1 MGLARFDAGSVGFA
15 LTTALTITVYT
26 LIDGRGAFGH
36 DGDTDCG
43 SSPRCAKRA
52 CSLLRSLAWP
62 ARARASAHRCGAVRP
77 GMARMRAGLGPP
89 GEDARGV
96 VPSRAN
102 EAPL

>member
-62 ARARASAHRCGAVRP
+62 ARARASAHRCGAVSRYGADAGWTRP
-77 GMARMRAGLGPP
+77 T

>member
-43 SSPRCAKRA
+43 SSPRCAERA
-52 CSLLRSLAWP
+52 CSVRRFLAWP
-62 ARARASAHRCGAVRP
+62 LDELPLPARLVATLFVLAVI
-77 GMARMRAGLGPP
+77 ALMRL
-89 GEDARGV
+89 
-96 VPSRAN
+96 N
-102 EAPL
+102 